1 MKKAQKLISFERDEM
16 FISFETAIDD
26 VDRPRGRLRLFMNTT
41 DNKRP
46 AYFFVKVPKMLTIAM
61 AMMAGAEADTHI
73 KASGTTGDG
82 ESVFRM
88 LRIRTAVGAE
98 YGPGEAGYEFR
109 ILNTIGEDGDYND
122 LFGENVPV
130 IIVPF
135 EEASEIG
142 AALFLECMRWAT
154 L

>member
-1 MKKAQKLISFERDEM
+1 MKKAQKLISYERDDM

-41 DNKRP
+41 DNKKP

-61 AMMAGAEADTHI
+61 AMMAGAPIETVV
-73 KASGTTGDG
+73 KASGMTGDG
-82 ESVFRM
+82 DSIFRM
-88 LRIRTAVGAE
+88 LQIMTFADE
-98 YGPGEAGYEFR
+98 GYEFR
-109 ILNTIGEDGDYND
+109 ILNAIGEEDAIHDMIY
-122 LFGENVPV
+122 GEGVP
-130 IIVPF
+130 IIVIPW

-142 AALFLECMRWAT
+142 ATLFLECIRWTT